1 MVLGQIAAHETSD
14 ALGASAAALPAF
26 HAFTGCD
33 TVSGFNKKG
42 KKKVLYIWDI
52 WKIFPAS
59 TPVFIALSN
68 AQSAIAEE
76 WGTILERFVVLLYD
90 GTSSSSS
97 VNDSRKQLFT
107 RKDRKFAI

>member
-1 MVLGQIAAHETSD
+1 MHL
-14 ALGASAAALPAF
+14 L
-26 HAFTGCD
+26 GCD

-42 KKKVLYIWDI
+42 KKKALYI

-76 WGTILERFVVLLYD
+76 WGTILERFVVLLIQRQRFKEAA
-90 GTSSSSS
+90 SSPGRIVSLPFDSEPFSS
-97 VNDSRKQLFT
+97 QT
-107 RKDRKFAI
+107 ADRIT